1 VLVECVRSLGR
12 QYLRLMHFPLPL
24 CVFSFVTLGAIIS
37 PTVHFDRLLW
47 TFLAVFASLCLAS
60 YSFDELKGRP
70 WRTAIPEN
78 QLLALGWTGL
88 AISVLTGIYL
98 ALTISPILL
107 AWIPPSGFVILA
119 YNMEPFKGRFHNSW
133 TFALGWGGIPT
144 LGSFFLQTLTINLA
158 AILVA
163 VAVVVFSLA
172 IWTLNHEF
180 RPDLDALQE
189 MAGKFNS
196 AAIAIRRSAKRKIW
210 NITKIMCYSIT
221 LFTIAFS
228 YYRFFP

>member
-1 VLVECVRSLGR
+1 MLVECLSGLGR

-24 CVFSFVTLGAIIS
+24 CVFSFATLGAIIS
-37 PTVHFDRLLW
+37 PTLHFDRLLW

-70 WRTAIPEN
+70 WRTTVPES

-119 YNMEPFKGRFHNSW
+119 YNMELFKGRFHNSW

-163 VAVVVFSLA
+163 VAIVVFSLA
-172 IWTLNHEF
+172 IWTLNHEL

-189 MAGKFNS
+189 MAGKLNS
-196 AAIAIRRSAKRKIW
+196 DAIAIRRSARRKIW
-210 NITKIMCYSIT
+210 NITKIMCYSVT